1 MCLKGVS
8 QLKVF
13 DRVRYLVA
21 MMERVFFDMVPF
33 ITVLF
38 FAIGS
43 FGILETQISKTSEDF
58 GPGYSFF
65 LKKLN

>member
-1 MCLKGVS
+1 
-8 QLKVF
+8 
-13 DRVRYLVA
+13 

-43 FGILETQISKTSEDF
+43 FGVVETQISKTSGDF
-58 GPGYSFF
+58 EPGYGYF
-65 LKKLN
+65 LKKINYVY